1 MILFKLKF
9 FLIIGGLAIGA
20 IFSLLFFV
28 TVFISDEE
36 TESGMDP
43 SEEWE
48 TVNISDPVLA
58 HQPMVE
64 KFAKAY
70 DVEDYVPM
78 ILAIIE
84 IESDGGVEDVMQS
97 SESLGLPVNSLD
109 TEASIEQG
117 VKYISELLG
126 TAEAKGVDDETVI
139 QSYNFGEGFI
149 DYVAQQGGSYSFE
162 LAESFAKEQSNG
174 EKTAYSHPIAE
185 EKNGGWRF
193 AYGNMFYVAR
203 INEYLAVT
211 DSESNVD
218 IESIENSEFPEPNPS
233 GYGGIHPEG
242 ECTYYADNR
251 RKEIGAP
258 LENTRL
264 GDAGSWIPRAKAS
277 NMETG
282 SEPKVGAVMVYDYCQ
297 LNVSCR
303 YGHVAVVEKV
313 NDDGSVEI
321 SEMNW
326 EGHNVVSF
334 RTVSESDAKQLK
346 YIY

>member
-9 FLIIGGLAIGA
+9 ILIIGGLAIGA
-20 IFSLLFFV
+20 LFSLLFFV

-36 TESGMDP
+36 TKTNLASN
-43 SEEWE
+43 EEWE
-48 TVNISDPVLA
+48 TVNISDAVLA

-64 KFAKAY
+64 KYAKAY

-84 IESDGGVEDVMQS
+84 VESGGETEDVMQS

-109 TEASIEQG
+109 TEDSIEQG
-117 VKYISELLG
+117 VKYISELLD
-126 TAEAKGVDDETVI
+126 ASEEKSVDDETVI
-139 QSYNFGEGFI
+139 QSYNFGAGFI
-149 DYVAQQGGSYSFE
+149 DHVAEREGSYSFE
-162 LAESFAKEQSNG
+162 LAESFAKEQSDG

-185 EKNGGWRF
+185 EQNGGWRYS
-193 AYGNMFYVAR
+193 YGNMFYVAR
-203 INEYLAVT
+203 INEYLEFT
-211 DSESNVD
+211 NSESNGD
-218 IESIENSEFPEPNPS
+218 IANIEGSKFPEPDPS
-233 GYGGIHPEG
+233 DYGGIHPEG

-251 RKEIGAP
+251 RKEIGTP

-313 NDDGSVEI
+313 NEDGSVEI

-326 EGHNVVSF
+326 EGHNVVSY